1 MKVLKQQE
9 INKNKKEIVRQ
20 LSSNNPNLD
29 TLDFSR
35 LNTNSLAPT
44 QLSTLA
50 EAYADEI
57 RAHKKQQKEKLTQI
71 EIYEALKNDC
81 NVSSLDELKTDIVN
95 SRQCYVGHSKEINDL
110 KAKIERGKQTIDN
123 LRKQK
128 YSKIAG

>member
-20 LSSNNPNLD
+20 LSSNNPILD

-57 RAHKKQQKEKLTQI
+57 KAHKRQQKEKLTQI
-71 EIYEALKNDC
+71 EVYEALKSDC
-81 NVSSLDELKTDIVN
+81 NISSLDELKAEIQA
-95 SRQCYVGHSKEINDL
+95 SRQCYV
-110 KAKIERGKQTIDN
+110 A
-123 LRKQK
+123 
-128 YSKIAG
+128 